1 MAKGFEMNIMTS
13 SQLTPTF
20 NSRGRGRS
28 PDVKRRAMAS
38 KLGDAP
44 LFLVT
49 RKQRLCTGSRDTLQ
63 RNCQRTELARN
74 LPNAPQIGKPTAA
87 QDALLGIAN
96 TIHQGSK
103 IKLLIRAQVP
113 PACPIQS
120 RPDPIHRNSAL
131 RGSSIRLNP
140 PPRCLPMI
148 WTNLALLPKPV
159 AMFAPV
165 VVTPLL
171 FADDL

>member
-1 MAKGFEMNIMTS
+1 MYREPRYTPKKLPKNRIGTLTS
-13 SQLTPTF
+13 
-20 NSRGRGRS
+20 
-28 PDVKRRAMAS
+28 
-38 KLGDAP
+38 
-44 LFLVT
+44 
-49 RKQRLCTGSRDTLQ
+49 
-63 RNCQRTELARN
+63 N

-103 IKLLIRAQVP
+103 IKLLIRAQVAT
-113 PACPIQS
+113 ACPIQS

-165 VVTPLL
+165 VVTPFSLL
-171 FADDL
+171 MISEGLTGPHQSALRFVAKDCTCLYLSGVWGP